1 MTDEKKQNAGNEIE
15 GAILSTYSKTEH
27 FIHENRKM
35 VSYVTVGLVALII
48 GVIGFKY
55 FQNNREQEAQKRLFW
70 AQQMFEQD
78 SFKLAL
84 KGDASNYGF
93 LKVKDK
99 FGWTK
104 AANLCDYYS
113 AICYLNTGDFKKA
126 IESLNSFS
134 SSDEVLEGYKL
145 CMIGDANMELNNTE
159 EGLKYYSKAAN
170 NTENEF
176 AAPYFIM
183 KAGNA
188 LEHSKK
194 YADAKDMYNRI
205 KEKYV
210 NSQQFRQIDAYIARC
225 EANL

>member
-1 MTDEKKQNAGNEIE
+1 MTDEKNNAGTEIE
-15 GAILSTYSKTEH
+15 GALLSTYSKTEH
-27 FIHENRKM
+27 FIHDNRKM
-35 VSYVTVGLVALII
+35 LSYVLVGAVALIL

-55 FQNNREQEAQKRLFW
+55 FQNNRETEAQKRLFW
-70 AQQMFEQD
+70 AQQMLEQD

-84 KGDASNYGF
+84 NGDASNYGF

-104 AANLCDYYS
+104 AANLCNYYS
-113 AICYLNTGDFKKA
+113 GVCYLNTGDFKKA
-126 IESLNSFS
+126 IESLNDFS
-134 SSDEVLEGYKL
+134 SADDVLEGYKL

-159 EGLKYYSKAAN
+159 EGLKYYKKAAD

-188 LEHSKK
+188 MEHMKK
-194 YADAKDMYNRI
+194 FADAKEMYERI
-205 KEKYV
+205 KTKYV
-210 NSQQFRQIDAYIARC
+210 SSQQFRQIDAYIARC
-225 EANL
+225 EASL